1 MDIETIKLLGG
12 GSAQLILAAVCIGLA
27 YVAWKLGTSLI
38 QMFRDQLEAQKAM
51 LQQKSEDS
59 RLVAESLKDMKAT
72 MDLAL
77 AALKGRP

>member
-12 GSAQLILAAVCIGLA
+12 GSAQLILSAVCVALA
-27 YVAWKLGTSLI
+27 YGVWKLAHALVQSYVDRLS
-38 QMFRDQLEAQKAM
+38 EQKAL
-51 LQQKSEDS
+51 LQQKSDDA
-59 RLVAESLKDMKAT
+59 RIVTDALKDMKAT